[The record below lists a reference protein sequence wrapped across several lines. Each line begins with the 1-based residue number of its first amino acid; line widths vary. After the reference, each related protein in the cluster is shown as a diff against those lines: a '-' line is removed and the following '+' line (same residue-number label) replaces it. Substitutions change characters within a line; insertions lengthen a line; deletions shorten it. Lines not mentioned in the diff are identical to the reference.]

1 MNLKSTEA
9 LKEDSKILYSLMLII
24 IFVSMGQS
32 VYWQTMPIIG
42 RELGFSEMEI
52 NTVVSISAAMFII
65 FTPFWGRLSDRIGRK
80 SVLLVGLTGYV
91 LSNIIFLYSASIG
104 LLGYVSGF
112 FLLLI
117 LLASRIINSAVGA
130 ASRPATGA
138 YVADVT
144 SLEERSSGMG
154 KFGAANNI
162 GTILGPVLVGSIIG
176 INIFNF
182 KIEGFALL
190 TPLIVMS
197 FLMMVAIFFVL
208 LFLPN
213 KKSAGSDDI
222 NSGRPAL
229 DKNLKMLISIGVI
242 VFTSFA
248 IVQSVTAYY
257 LQDRFS
263 LTLDET
269 ARSTALVLG
278 TMALMAIVSQLT
290 FVQSFKGSP
299 LELIKYSIPLFV
311 LSSLI
316 IVFSPSYSFIY
327 LGMAIMGLAMGLASP
342 GYTSAASLNAD
353 SNNQGAAVGLA
364 MVAPGLGFTL
374 GPFLSGLLY
383 SISINL
389 PFLFILPLFLV
400 VLYILPK
407 LNPITTK

>member
-42 RELGFSEMEI
+42 REFGFSEMEI

-65 FTPFWGRLSDRIGRK
+65 FTPFWGKLSDRIGRK

-104 LLGYVSGF
+104 LLGYISGF
-112 FLLLI
+112 FLLFI
-117 LLASRIINSAVGA
+117 LLVSRIINSAVGA

-176 INIFNF
+176 INIFNSQ
-182 KIEGFALL
+182 IEGFALL

-197 FLMMVAIFFVL
+197 FLMIVAIFFVL

-213 KKSAGSDDI
+213 KKSTDLDEI
-222 NSGRPAL
+222 NSERPAL
-229 DKNLKMLISIGVI
+229 DKNLKRLISIGVI
-242 VFTSFA
+242 VFTAFA

-257 LQDRFS
+257 IQDRFS

-269 ARSTALVLG
+269 ARSTALLLG

-290 FVQSFKGSP
+290 FVQRFKGSP

-316 IVFSPSYSFIY
+316 IVFSPSYTSIY
-327 LGMAIMGLAMGLASP
+327 FGMAIMGLAMGLASP
-342 GYTSAASLNAD
+342 GYTSAASLNAEP
-353 SNNQGAAVGLA
+353 SNQGAAVGLA

-400 VLYILPK
+400 ILFILPK
-407 LNPITTK
+407 LNSITTS

>member
-1 MNLKSTEA
+1 M
-9 LKEDSKILYSLMLII
+9 
-24 IFVSMGQS
+24 V
-32 VYWQTMPIIG
+32 
-42 RELGFSEMEI
+42 
-52 NTVVSISAAMFII
+52 
-65 FTPFWGRLSDRIGRK
+65 
-80 SVLLVGLTGYV
+80 
-91 LSNIIFLYSASIG
+91 
-104 LLGYVSGF
+104 
-112 FLLLI
+112 
-117 LLASRIINSAVGA
+117 SRIINSAVGA

-176 INIFNF
+176 INIFNS

-197 FLMMVAIFFVL
+197 FLMIVAIFFVL

-213 KKSAGSDDI
+213 KKNTDSDEI
-222 NSGRPAL
+222 NSERPAL
-229 DKNLKMLISIGVI
+229 DNNFKMLISIGVI

-257 LQDRFS
+257 IQDRFS

-269 ARSTALVLG
+269 ARSTALLLG

-290 FVQSFKGSP
+290 FVQKFKGSP
-299 LELIKYSIPLFV
+299 LELIKYSIPLFI
-311 LSSLI
+311 LSSLV
-316 IVFSPSYSFIY
+316 IVFSPSYTFIY
-327 LGMAIMGLAMGLASP
+327 FGMAIMGLAMGLASP

-353 SNNQGAAVGLA
+353 PNNQGAAVGLA

-383 SISINL
+383 SISISL
-389 PFLFILPLFLV
+389 PFLFILPLFLA
-400 VLYILPK
+400 VLFILPK
-407 LNPITTK
+407 LNPITTN